1 MKPQANRGSR
11 CEQAQRR
18 EAWGA
23 ARNGAAPN
31 VSRPTADAVR
41 LVRDHAEA
49 AIARTIR
56 PGASAWLL
64 VIIAA
69 LSTPARGVD
78 FAHEVVPILR
88 KHCGECHTGDAR
100 QGGFSL
106 NTREDLLTGG
116 DSGTPGVVPG
126 SSTTSEL
133 MARITSDDPDD
144 RMPSEGEPL
153 PPDAIAV
160 LKAWIDEQAPW
171 EPGFAFKGTAWE
183 PPLALREVVL
193 PPAADGRTNPVDRVV
208 DAALAAHGVPR
219 PPRCDDRTFIRR
231 ASLDLVGLLPGPD
244 RVEAFVADT
253 DPGKHARLVRDL
265 LADDV
270 AYADHWLTF
279 WNDLLRNDYTGTGY
293 ITGGRRQITTW
304 LHRALAANVPFDR
317 FVRELVS
324 PADESR
330 GFIDGIV
337 WRGTVNASQAV
348 PIQFAQN
355 VGQTFLGIN
364 LKCASCHDSFVDR
377 WTLRQTYDLA
387 AIAAEQPLELA
398 RCDKATGVMA
408 TPAWI
413 FPNLGQIDA
422 SLPSAARLAQLAAL
436 MTQPGNGWL
445 SRTLANRFWHR
456 LMGRGIVHPVESL
469 RTQPWSEDLL
479 DLLAGDLVS
488 HGWDMRHLL
497 ETICTSEA
505 YAAVTP
511 AVEGLPRGGDYVFR
525 GPLPR
530 RMTAEQFTDAVW
542 TLAGTA
548 PAKPDAEV
556 VRFDQDSTPSD
567 LHPAATWIWSNE
579 AAESPP
585 EESLT
590 FSKDFELPQPAV
602 HAAVVLA
609 ADNSATLFINGKSVV
624 TGNDWQQPVMAVAT
638 ADLKEGANTVIVT
651 AANAAAGG
659 PAALRM
665 EIRCRLA
672 DGTVQTIVT
681 DGSWKWTKAKPDAK
695 GQFPKDT
702 KPTDWAPATVVANQA
717 TWATADAPFAAHVIA
732 ATAPASLPMVRAG
745 LVKATPLM
753 AALGRPNRDQV
764 VTSRPSDLTT
774 LEAIL
779 LANDRS
785 LADEIAKG
793 GSRILAKHGPD
804 PDRVASWIFTA
815 ALSRPPTADE
825 AAVARDL
832 LGAAPTAESVAD
844 CLWSVVMLPEF
855 QLVR

>member
-1 MKPQANRGSR
+1 MRIPQVNRGPCFSH
-11 CEQAQRR
+11 ARR
-18 EAWGA
+18 HEAWLVAIVA
-23 ARNGAAPN
+23 AFGMRAQA
-31 VSRPTADAVR
+31 
-41 LVRDHAEA
+41 
-49 AIARTIR
+49 
-56 PGASAWLL
+56 
-64 VIIAA
+64 
-69 LSTPARGVD
+69 VD

-106 NTREDLLTGG
+106 NTREDVLAGG
-116 DSGTPGVVPG
+116 DSGNAGMLPGDAAA
-126 SSTTSEL
+126 SEL
-133 MARITSDDPDD
+133 VARITSDDPDY
-144 RMPSEGEPL
+144 RMPSEGEPV
-153 PPDAIAV
+153 PAEAIAV

-183 PPLALREVVL
+183 PPLALREVAL
-193 PPAADGRTNPVDRVV
+193 PPAVDGRTNPVDRVI
-208 DAALAAHGVPR
+208 DTHLAAHGVAR
-219 PPRCDDRTFIRR
+219 PAPCDDRTFIRR
-231 ASLDLVGLLPGPD
+231 ASLDLVGLLPAPD

-253 DPGKHARLVRDL
+253 DPDKRPRLVRDL
-265 LADDV
+265 LDDDV

-304 LHRALAANVPFDR
+304 LHRALVDNVSFDR

-324 PADESR
+324 PGEASR

-337 WRGTVNASQAV
+337 WRGTVNASQTV

-355 VGQTFLGIN
+355 VSQTFLGIN

-387 AIAAEQPLELA
+387 AITSEQPLELS
-398 RCDKATGVMA
+398 RCDKATGVTA

-413 FPNLGQIDA
+413 FPDLGQIDA
-422 SLPSAARLAQLAAL
+422 SLPPVGRRAQLAEI
-436 MTQPGNGWL
+436 MTKPGNGWL

-456 LMGRGIVHPVESL
+456 LMGRGIVHPVDSL
-469 RTQPWSEDLL
+469 RTRPWSDDLL
-479 DLLAGDLVS
+479 DVLAGDLVA
-488 HGWDMRHLL
+488 HGWDMKHLL
-497 ETICTSEA
+497 ETIATSEA
-505 YAAVTP
+505 YAAMTP
-511 AVEGLPRGGDYVFR
+511 AVVSQTHGSDYVHR

-530 RMTAEQFTDAVW
+530 RMTAEQFFDAVW
-542 TLAGTA
+542 MLAGTA

-556 VRFDQDSTPSD
+556 IRFDVGSNPDAVQ
-567 LHPAATWIWSNE
+567 PAATWIWSNE

-585 EESLT
+585 KEALT
-590 FSKDFELPQPAV
+590 FRTTFTLPQPAA

-609 ADNSATLFINGKSVV
+609 ADNEATLFINGKLVAAS
-624 TGNDWQQPVMAVAT
+624 TDWKRPATAVAT
-638 ADLKEGANTVIVT
+638 ADLKQGKNTLIVT

-659 PAALRM
+659 PAAVRM
-665 EIRCRLA
+665 EIRCRLT
-672 DGTVQTIVT
+672 DGTMRSIAT
-681 DGSWKWTKAKPDAK
+681 DGSWEWTTAKPDAK
-695 GQFPKDT
+695 GGFPKDQQ
-702 KPTDWAPATVVANQA
+702 PTDWAPATVVTHQA
-717 TWATADAPFAAHVIA
+717 TWAEADDPFTAEVLA
-732 ATAPASLPMVRAG
+732 ATAPASLPMVRAA

-779 LANDRS
+779 LANEQS

-793 GSRILAKHGPD
+793 GGRILADHGPD
-804 PDRVASWIFTA
+804 PERIASWIFAA

-832 LGAAPTAESVAD
+832 LGDTPTAETVAD
-844 CLWSVVMLPEF
+844 CLWSAVMLPEF

>member
-1 MKPQANRGSR
+1 VVA
-11 CEQAQRR
+11 A
-18 EAWGA
+18 AVA
-23 ARNGAAPN
+23 ARAAQ
-31 VSRPTADAVR
+31 
-41 LVRDHAEA
+41 
-49 AIARTIR
+49 
-56 PGASAWLL
+56 
-64 VIIAA
+64 
-69 LSTPARGVD
+69 GVD

-106 NTREDLLTGG
+106 NTREDLLAGG
-116 DSGTPGVVPG
+116 DSGTPGLVPG
-126 SSTTSEL
+126 ESATSEL
-133 MARITSDDPDD
+133 VARVTSDDPDY

-153 PPDAIAV
+153 PPEAIAI

-183 PPLALREVVL
+183 PPLALREVAL
-193 PPAADGRTNPVDRVV
+193 PPAVDGRTNPIDRVV
-208 DAALAAHGVPR
+208 DAALTTHGVPR

-231 ASLDLVGLLPGPD
+231 ASLDLVGLLPEPD

-253 DPGKHARLVRDL
+253 DPDKHARLVHEL

-279 WNDLLRNDYTGTGY
+279 WNDLLRNDYTGTGF

-304 LHRALAANVPFDR
+304 LHRSLAANVPFDR

-330 GFIDGIV
+330 GFVDGIV
-337 WRGTVNASQAV
+337 WRGTVNASQTV

-364 LKCASCHDSFVDR
+364 LKCASCHDSFIDR

-387 AIAAEQPLELA
+387 AIASEQPLELA

-413 FPNLGQIDA
+413 FPDLGQIDA
-422 SLPSAARLAQLAAL
+422 SLPPAGRLAQLAEI
-436 MTQPGNGWL
+436 MTKPDNGWL
-445 SRTLANRFWHR
+445 SRTLTNRLWHR
-456 LMGRGIVHPVESL
+456 LMGRGIVHPVDSL
-469 RTQPWSEDLL
+469 RTPPWSEDLL

-488 HGWDMRHLL
+488 HGWNVRHVL

-511 AVEGLPRGGDYVFR
+511 AVEGQPQGSEFVFR

-556 VRFDQDSTPSD
+556 
-567 LHPAATWIWSNE
+567 
-579 AAESPP
+579 
-585 EESLT
+585 
-590 FSKDFELPQPAV
+590 
-602 HAAVVLA
+602 LA
-609 ADNSATLFINGKSVV
+609 A
-624 TGNDWQQPVMAVAT
+624 P
-638 ADLKEGANTVIVT
+638 
-651 AANAAAGG
+651 
-659 PAALRM
+659 
-665 EIRCRLA
+665 
-672 DGTVQTIVT
+672 
-681 DGSWKWTKAKPDAK
+681 
-695 GQFPKDT
+695 
-702 KPTDWAPATVVANQA
+702 
-717 TWATADAPFAAHVIA
+717 
-732 ATAPASLPMVRAG
+732 APASLPMVRAA

-779 LANDRS
+779 LANEQS

-793 GSRILAKHGPD
+793 GGRILAEHGPD
-804 PDRVASWIFTA
+804 PDRITSWIFTA

-825 AAVARDL
+825 AAVAQDL
-832 LGAAPTAESVAD
+832 LGAAPTAEKVAD

>member
-1 MKPQANRGSR
+1 VVA
-11 CEQAQRR
+11 A
-18 EAWGA
+18 AVA
-23 ARNGAAPN
+23 ARAAQ
-31 VSRPTADAVR
+31 
-41 LVRDHAEA
+41 
-49 AIARTIR
+49 
-56 PGASAWLL
+56 
-64 VIIAA
+64 
-69 LSTPARGVD
+69 GVD

-106 NTREDLLTGG
+106 NTREDLLAGG
-116 DSGTPGVVPG
+116 DSGTPGLVPG
-126 SSTTSEL
+126 ESATSEL
-133 MARITSDDPDD
+133 VARITSDDPDD

-153 PPDAIAV
+153 PPEAIAI
-160 LKAWIDEQAPW
+160 LTAWIDEQAPW

-183 PPLALREVVL
+183 PPLALREVAL
-193 PPAADGRTNPVDRVV
+193 PPAVDGRTNPIDRVV
-208 DAALAAHGVPR
+208 DAALAKHGVPL
-219 PPRCDDRTFIRR
+219 PPRCDDRTFVRR
-231 ASLDLVGLLPGPD
+231 ASLDLVGLLPAPD

-253 DPGKHARLVRDL
+253 DPEKRTRLVRDL

-304 LHRALAANVPFDR
+304 LHRSLAANVPFDR
-317 FVRELVS
+317 FVRELIS
-324 PADESR
+324 PTDESR

-337 WRGTVNASQAV
+337 WRGTVNASQTV

-387 AIAAEQPLELA
+387 AIVSEQPLELA

-413 FPNLGQIDA
+413 FPDLGQIDA
-422 SLPSAARLAQLAAL
+422 SLPPPARLAELAAL
-436 MTQPGNGWL
+436 ITKPGNGWL
-445 SRTLANRFWHR
+445 SRTLANRLWHR
-456 LMGRGIVHPVESL
+456 LMGRGIVHPVDSL
-469 RTQPWSEDLL
+469 RTPPWSEDLL
-479 DLLAGDLVS
+479 DLLAGELVS
-488 HGWDMRHLL
+488 HGWDVRHLL
-497 ETICTSEA
+497 EVIATSEA
-505 YAAVTP
+505 YGAVTP
-511 AVEGLPRGGDYVFR
+511 AFEGPPTGSDYVFR

-542 TLAGTA
+542 ALAGTA

-556 VRFDQDSTPSD
+556 
-567 LHPAATWIWSNE
+567 
-579 AAESPP
+579 
-585 EESLT
+585 
-590 FSKDFELPQPAV
+590 
-602 HAAVVLA
+602 LA
-609 ADNSATLFINGKSVV
+609 A
-624 TGNDWQQPVMAVAT
+624 P
-638 ADLKEGANTVIVT
+638 
-651 AANAAAGG
+651 
-659 PAALRM
+659 
-665 EIRCRLA
+665 
-672 DGTVQTIVT
+672 
-681 DGSWKWTKAKPDAK
+681 
-695 GQFPKDT
+695 
-702 KPTDWAPATVVANQA
+702 
-717 TWATADAPFAAHVIA
+717 
-732 ATAPASLPMVRAG
+732 APASLPMVRAA

-764 VTSRPSDLTT
+764 VTSRPADLTT

-779 LANDRS
+779 LANEQS

-793 GSRILAKHGPD
+793 GGRILAEQGPA
-804 PDRVASWIFTA
+804 PDRIASWIFTA

-832 LGAAPTAESVAD
+832 LGAAPTAENVAD

>member
-1 MKPQANRGSR
+1 MATRSIHHP
-11 CEQAQRR
+11 RR
-18 EAWGA
+18 S
-23 ARNGAAPN
+23 P
-31 VSRPTADAVR
+31 V
-41 LVRDHAEA
+41 
-49 AIARTIR
+49 
-56 PGASAWLL
+56 AWL
-64 VIIAA
+64 VVAA
-69 LSTPARGVD
+69 AVAAKSAQAVD
-78 FAHEVVPILR
+78 FTHEVVPILR

-106 NTREDLLTGG
+106 NTREDLLAGG
-116 DSGTPGVVPG
+116 DSGTPGLVPG
-126 SSTTSEL
+126 ASATSEL
-133 MARITSDDPDD
+133 VARITSDDPDY
-144 RMPSEGEPL
+144 RMPSDGEPL
-153 PPDAIAV
+153 PPEAVAV
-160 LKAWIDEQAPW
+160 LKAWIDEGAPW

-193 PPAADGRTNPVDRVV
+193 PPAIDGRTHPIDRVV

-231 ASLDLVGLLPGPD
+231 ASLDLVGLLPEPD

-253 DPGKHARLVRDL
+253 DPNKNARLVREL
-265 LADDV
+265 LDDDV
-270 AYADHWLTF
+270 AYADHWMTF
-279 WNDLLRNDYTGTGY
+279 WNDLLRNDYTGTGF

-304 LHRALAANVPFDR
+304 LHRSLAANVPFDR

-324 PADESR
+324 PTDESR

-337 WRGTVNASQAV
+337 WRGTVNASQTV

-355 VGQTFLGIN
+355 IGQTFLGIN

-377 WTLRQTYDLA
+377 WTLQQTYDLA
-387 AIAAEQPLELA
+387 AVTSEQPLELA

-413 FPNLGQIDA
+413 FPDLGQIDA
-422 SLPSAARLAQLAAL
+422 TLPPPARLAQLAEI
-436 MTQPGNGWL
+436 MTKPGNGWL
-445 SRTLANRFWHR
+445 SRTLANRLWHR
-456 LMGRGIVHPVESL
+456 LMGRGIVHPIDSL

-488 HGWDMRHLL
+488 HGWDVRHLL

-505 YAAVTP
+505 YAAATP
-511 AVEGLPRGGDYVFR
+511 AVEGLPRGTDYVFR

-542 TLAGTA
+542 ALAGTA

-556 VRFDQDSTPSD
+556 
-567 LHPAATWIWSNE
+567 
-579 AAESPP
+579 
-585 EESLT
+585 
-590 FSKDFELPQPAV
+590 
-602 HAAVVLA
+602 LA
-609 ADNSATLFINGKSVV
+609 A
-624 TGNDWQQPVMAVAT
+624 P
-638 ADLKEGANTVIVT
+638 
-651 AANAAAGG
+651 
-659 PAALRM
+659 
-665 EIRCRLA
+665 
-672 DGTVQTIVT
+672 
-681 DGSWKWTKAKPDAK
+681 
-695 GQFPKDT
+695 
-702 KPTDWAPATVVANQA
+702 
-717 TWATADAPFAAHVIA
+717 
-732 ATAPASLPMVRAG
+732 APASTPMVRSA

-779 LANDRS
+779 LANEQS

-793 GSRILAKHGPD
+793 GGRILAEHGPD
-804 PDRVASWIFTA
+804 PDRIISWIFSA
-815 ALSRPPTADE
+815 ALSRPPTAAE

-832 LGAAPTAESVAD
+832 LGAAPTAERVAD

>member
-1 MKPQANRGSR
+1 VAAKSAQA
-11 CEQAQRR
+11 
-18 EAWGA
+18 
-23 ARNGAAPN
+23 
-31 VSRPTADAVR
+31 
-41 LVRDHAEA
+41 
-49 AIARTIR
+49 
-56 PGASAWLL
+56 
-64 VIIAA
+64 
-69 LSTPARGVD
+69 VD

-106 NTREDLLTGG
+106 NTREDLLAGG
-116 DSGTPGVVPG
+116 DSGTPGLVPG
-126 SSTTSEL
+126 ASATSEL
-133 MARITSDDPDD
+133 VARITSDDPDY
-144 RMPSEGEPL
+144 RMPSDGEPL
-153 PPDAIAV
+153 PPEAVAV
-160 LKAWIDEQAPW
+160 LKAWIDEGAPW

-193 PPAADGRTNPVDRVV
+193 PPAIDGRTNPIDRVV

-231 ASLDLVGLLPGPD
+231 ASLDLVGLLPEPD

-253 DPGKHARLVRDL
+253 DPNKNARLVREL
-265 LADDV
+265 LDDDV
-270 AYADHWLTF
+270 AYADHWMTF
-279 WNDLLRNDYTGTGY
+279 WNDLLRNDYTGTGF

-304 LHRALAANVPFDR
+304 LHRSLAANVPFDR

-324 PADESR
+324 PTDESR

-337 WRGTVNASQAV
+337 WRGTVNASQTV

-355 VGQTFLGIN
+355 IGQTFLGIN

-377 WTLRQTYDLA
+377 WTLQQTYDLA
-387 AIAAEQPLELA
+387 AVTSEQPLELA

-413 FPNLGQIDA
+413 FPDLGQIDA
-422 SLPSAARLAQLAAL
+422 TLPPPARLAQLAEI
-436 MTQPGNGWL
+436 MTKPGNGWL
-445 SRTLANRFWHR
+445 SRTLANRLWHR
-456 LMGRGIVHPVESL
+456 LMGRGIVHPIDSL

-488 HGWDMRHLL
+488 HGWDVRHLL

-505 YAAVTP
+505 YAAATP
-511 AVEGLPRGGDYVFR
+511 AVEGLPRGTDYVFR

-542 TLAGTA
+542 ALAGTA

-556 VRFDQDSTPSD
+556 
-567 LHPAATWIWSNE
+567 
-579 AAESPP
+579 
-585 EESLT
+585 
-590 FSKDFELPQPAV
+590 
-602 HAAVVLA
+602 LA
-609 ADNSATLFINGKSVV
+609 A
-624 TGNDWQQPVMAVAT
+624 P
-638 ADLKEGANTVIVT
+638 
-651 AANAAAGG
+651 
-659 PAALRM
+659 
-665 EIRCRLA
+665 
-672 DGTVQTIVT
+672 
-681 DGSWKWTKAKPDAK
+681 
-695 GQFPKDT
+695 
-702 KPTDWAPATVVANQA
+702 
-717 TWATADAPFAAHVIA
+717 
-732 ATAPASLPMVRAG
+732 APASTPMVRSA

-779 LANDRS
+779 LANEQS

-793 GSRILAKHGPD
+793 GGRILAEHGPD
-804 PDRVASWIFTA
+804 PDRITSWIFSA
-815 ALSRPPTADE
+815 ALSRPPTAAE

-832 LGAAPTAESVAD
+832 LGSTPTAERVAD

>member
-1 MKPQANRGSR
+1 MATRSTHPP
-11 CEQAQRR
+11 RR
-18 EAWGA
+18 SSVTWLVVAAAVA
-23 ARNGAAPN
+23 AR
-31 VSRPTADAVR
+31 TAQ
-41 LVRDHAEA
+41 
-49 AIARTIR
+49 
-56 PGASAWLL
+56 
-64 VIIAA
+64 
-69 LSTPARGVD
+69 GVD

-106 NTREDLLTGG
+106 NTREDLLAGG
-116 DSGTPGVVPG
+116 DSGTPGLVPG
-126 SSTTSEL
+126 SSTTNEII
-133 MARITSDDPDD
+133 ARITSDDPDD

-153 PPDAIAV
+153 PAEAIAT

-183 PPLALREVVL
+183 PPLALREISL
-193 PPAADGRTNPVDRVV
+193 PPAVEGRTNPVDRVV
-208 DAALAAHGVPR
+208 DAHFAAHGIPR
-219 PPRCDDRTFIRR
+219 PPRCDDRTFVRR
-231 ASLDLVGLLPGPD
+231 ASLDLVGLLPAPD

-253 DPGKHARLVRDL
+253 DPDKRTRLVRDL

-304 LHRALAANVPFDR
+304 LHRALADNLPFDR
-317 FVRELVS
+317 FVRELVA
-324 PADESR
+324 PGEASR

-337 WRGTVNASQAV
+337 WRGTVNASQTV

-387 AIAAEQPLELA
+387 AIATEKPLELA

-413 FPNLGQIDA
+413 FPDLGQIDA
-422 SLPSAARLAQLAAL
+422 SQPPTRRLAAL
-436 MTQPGNGWL
+436 AALITKPGNGWL
-445 SRTLANRFWHR
+445 SRTLANRLWHR
-456 LMGRGIVHPVESL
+456 LMGRGIVHPVDSL
-469 RTQPWSEDLL
+469 RTPPWSEDLL
-479 DLLAGDLVS
+479 DLLAGELVS
-488 HGWDMRHLL
+488 HGWDVRHLL
-497 ETICTSEA
+497 EVIATSEA
-505 YAAVTP
+505 YGAVTP
-511 AVEGLPRGGDYVFR
+511 AFEGPPTGSEFVFR

-530 RMTAEQFTDAVW
+530 RMTAEQLTDAVGI
-542 TLAGTA
+542 LAGTA

-556 VRFDQDSTPSD
+556 
-567 LHPAATWIWSNE
+567 
-579 AAESPP
+579 
-585 EESLT
+585 
-590 FSKDFELPQPAV
+590 
-602 HAAVVLA
+602 
-609 ADNSATLFINGKSVV
+609 
-624 TGNDWQQPVMAVAT
+624 AVAT
-638 ADLKEGANTVIVT
+638 AP
-651 AANAAAGG
+651 AAA
-659 PAALRM
+659 
-665 EIRCRLA
+665 
-672 DGTVQTIVT
+672 
-681 DGSWKWTKAKPDAK
+681 
-695 GQFPKDT
+695 
-702 KPTDWAPATVVANQA
+702 
-717 TWATADAPFAAHVIA
+717 
-732 ATAPASLPMVRAG
+732 PMVRAS

-764 VTSRPSDLTT
+764 VTSRPADLTT

-779 LANDRS
+779 LANEQS

-793 GSRILAKHGPD
+793 GGRILAEQGPA
-804 PDRVASWIFTA
+804 PDRIASWIFSA

-832 LGAAPTAESVAD
+832 LGAAPTAENVAD